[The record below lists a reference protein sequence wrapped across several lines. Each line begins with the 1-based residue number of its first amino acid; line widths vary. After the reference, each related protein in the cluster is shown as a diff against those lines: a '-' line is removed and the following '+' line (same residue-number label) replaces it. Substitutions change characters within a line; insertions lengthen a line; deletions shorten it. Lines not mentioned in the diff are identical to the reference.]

1 MTPTLTEL
9 LTDAARAGASDLHLV
24 AGRPP
29 VHRVDGRLEAS
40 PRAALSAEELRSLLL
55 AALSAEQRQRF
66 EDERELCVSMQL
78 PDLGFIRVNLA
89 TELGRVDASIRLGHR
104 EIPSP
109 AELGIPDAFLD
120 QVRRPNGLILVTG
133 PTGVGK
139 TTTLNAVVARIN
151 AEERKKIVMIEDPVE
166 FVHPPGRALIV
177 QREIGVDAPGFGRAV
192 IHSLRQ
198 DPDVVVIGELRDLP
212 TISTALTAAET
223 GHLVLGTLHTT
234 GAAGTI
240 SRIIDVFPSA
250 QQGQVR
256 TQLAATLQAVFTQR
270 LLPRADGHGRV
281 LAYELLVVTD
291 AVRNM
296 IRDNKPHQVHNV
308 IQTGRAL
315 GMQLMDHM
323 VRDLYEAGEITFET
337 AMSAVTDRR
346 VIEQR

>member
-9 LTDAARAGASDLHLV
+9 LSDAVAAGASDLHLV

-29 VHRVDGRLEAS
+29 IHRVDGRLEAS
-40 PRAALSAEELRSLLL
+40 PRAALTAEELRTLLL
-55 AALSAEQRQRF
+55 AELSVDQRRRF
-66 EDERELCVSMQL
+66 EETRELCVSMQV
-78 PDLGFIRVNLA
+78 PELGFIRVNLA
-89 TELGRVDASIRLGHR
+89 TELGRIDASIRLGHL

-109 AELGIPDAFLD
+109 AQLGIPDAFLD

-166 FVHPPGRALIV
+166 YLHPPGRALIV
-177 QREIGVDAPGFGRAV
+177 QREIGVDAPGFDRAV
-192 IHSLRQ
+192 IHALRQ
-198 DPDVVVIGELRDLP
+198 DPDVVVIGELRDLD
-212 TISTALTAAET
+212 TVSTALTAAET

-240 SRIIDVFPSA
+240 SRIIDVFPA
-250 QQGQVR
+250 PQQGQVR
-256 TQLAATLQAVFTQR
+256 TQLATTLQAVFTQR
-270 LLPRADGHGRV
+270 LLPRADGRGRV

-291 AVRNM
+291 AVRNL
-296 IRDNKPHQVHNV
+296 IRDNRPHLVSNV

-315 GMQLMDHM
+315 GMRLMDHM
-323 VRDLYEAGEITFET
+323 IRDLYEAGEITYET
-337 AMSAVTDRR
+337 AVSATSDRR
-346 VIEQR
+346 VIERR